1 MTTNDDI
8 EGWGLKTIYSMVT
21 IVKTRN
27 IANIVLLKYITS
39 YLCSQHQAQ
48 IDRKPIATKKIHPPV
63 IRLTSF
69 IYSFSKQRQP

>member
-8 EGWGLKTIYSMVT
+8 EGWGGLKTIYSMVT

-39 YLCSQHQAQ
+39 L
-48 IDRKPIATKKIHPPV
+48 
-63 IRLTSF
+63 F
-69 IYSFSKQRQP
+69 MQPTPSTN

>member
-1 MTTNDDI
+1 MTTDDDI

-39 YLCSQHQAQ
+39 L
-48 IDRKPIATKKIHPPV
+48 
-63 IRLTSF
+63 F
-69 IYSFSKQRQP
+69 MQPTPSTN